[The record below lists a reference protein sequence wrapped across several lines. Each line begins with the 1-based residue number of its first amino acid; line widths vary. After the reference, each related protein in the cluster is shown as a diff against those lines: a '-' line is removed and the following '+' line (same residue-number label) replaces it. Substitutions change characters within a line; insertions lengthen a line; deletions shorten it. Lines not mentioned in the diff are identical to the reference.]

1 MHRFMRVN
9 GHKSPSPYSHH
20 YIMTHH
26 DITSCCPA
34 AVRCDETLRH
44 YIVLLHDN
52 VSCQHFLT
60 RLCMVFRIKSMKL
73 QSRKLSRSKTSRTL
87 LRPRP
92 QYQQCGVPLHSSCNS
107 VLVVLVEH
115 MCVSTPSVLLL
126 DKPWGHCP
134 CISWLQ
140 HIYSVGLL
148 LNSACL
154 QQMGLLVLMPKTV
167 GHTCTT
173 GSTAT
178 EADIDCLELHSDKC

>member
-1 MHRFMRVN
+1 
-9 GHKSPSPYSHH
+9 
-20 YIMTHH
+20 MTHH
-26 DITSCCPA
+26 DIASCCPA
-34 AVRCDETLRH
+34 AVHCDETLRH

-92 QYQQCGVPLHSSCNS
+92 QYQQCGVPLHSSCDS

-126 DKPWGHCP
+126 DKPCCSVVAVTAHAYHG
-134 CISWLQ
+134 
-140 HIYSVGLL
+140 YSRFTVLGFIECWMP
-148 LNSACL
+148 ST
-154 QQMGLLVLMPKTV
+154 MDLLVLMSKTIRR
-167 GHTCTT
+167 TCTT

-178 EADIDCLELHSDKC
+178 EADIDCLELHSYKC